1 MMPVMMPVMMSD
13 KAPDNTP
20 WRRILGGKT
29 GPLVVIVTAIFLAW
43 YAGAIYLNTPWQI
56 EVFERAE
63 QDWTAIDLVRE
74 TWSQKRPVLPSPHQV
89 FEELYISVFTF
100 KLTSKRNLLYHAG
113 VTASSTLLGFLFGS
127 LLGIVLAVGIVH
139 DRTLEHSLLPWVI
152 TSQTIPILA
161 IAPMIIVVLGAIG
174 LKGLIPKAI
183 ISTYLCF
190 FPVTIGMVK
199 GLRSPDPLQRD
210 LMRTYSASDNQ
221 VFWKLRVPCST
232 PFLFTSLK
240 IAAAS
245 SLVGAIVGELPTG
258 AQAGIGARLLAGSYY
273 GQTVQIWSALI
284 MASLMAALFVS
295 LIAATERR
303 VVGRM
308 GLSS

>member
-1 MMPVMMPVMMSD
+1 MTDPVTE
-13 KAPDNTP
+13 NTL
-20 WRRILGGKT
+20 WRRLRDGKT
-29 GPLVVIVTAIFLAW
+29 GPIMVIVAALILAW

-63 QDWTAIDLVRE
+63 QDWTASDMVRE
-74 TWSQKRPVLPSPHQV
+74 TWAQERPVLPSPHQV

-100 KLTSKRNLLYHAG
+100 KPTSKRSLLYHAG

-139 DRTLEHSLLPWVI
+139 NRTLDHSLLPWVI

-199 GLRSPDPLQRD
+199 GLRSPDPLQND

-221 VFWKLRVPCST
+221 VFWKLRAPCST

-273 GQTVQIWSALI
+273 GQTIQIWSALI
-284 MASLMAALFVS
+284 MGSLMAALFVTA
-295 LIAATERR
+295 IAVIEKR

-308 GLSS
+308 GLRS

>member
-1 MMPVMMPVMMSD
+1 MMTDPVTE
-13 KAPDNTP
+13 NTL
-20 WRRILGGKT
+20 WRRLRDGKT
-29 GPLVVIVTAIFLAW
+29 GPIVVIVAALILAW
-43 YAGAIYLNTPWQI
+43 YAGAIDLNTPWQI

-63 QDWTAIDLVRE
+63 QDWTAVDLVRE

-100 KLTSKRNLLYHAG
+100 KPTSKRSLLYHAG

-127 LLGIVLAVGIVH
+127 LLGIILAVGIVH
-139 DRTLEHSLLPWVI
+139 NRTLDHSLLPWVI

-258 AQAGIGARLLAGSYY
+258 AVAGLGARLLAGSYY
-273 GQTVQIWSALI
+273 GQTIQIWSALF
-284 MASLMAALFVS
+284 AAAAL
-295 LIAATERR
+295 AATL
-303 VVGRM
+303 VALVGLANRIVLRRM
-308 GLSS
+308 GMAR

>member
-1 MMPVMMPVMMSD
+1 MMTNAMAG
-13 KAPDNTP
+13 KA
-20 WRRILGGKT
+20 
-29 GPLVVIVTAIFLAW
+29 GPLAVIVAAIILVW
-43 YAGAIYLNTPWQI
+43 YGGAIYLNTPWQI
-56 EVFERAE
+56 EVFERSGV
-63 QDWTAIDLVRE
+63 DWTASDLVRE
-74 TWSQKRPVLPSPHQV
+74 TWAQERPVLPSPHQV
-89 FEELYISVFTF
+89 FQELYTSIFTF
-100 KLTSKRNLLYHAG
+100 RLTSKRNLLYHAG

-127 LLGIVLAVGIVH
+127 LLGIALAVGIVH
-139 DRTLEHSLLPWVI
+139 NHTLDKSLLPWVI

-199 GLRSPDPLQRD
+199 GLRSPDPLRLD
-210 LMRTYSASDNQ
+210 LMRTYSASRNQ
-221 VFWKLRVPCST
+221 TFWKLRVPSST
-232 PFLFTSLK
+232 RFLFTSLK

-284 MASLMAALFVS
+284 MGSLMAALFVTF
-295 LIAATERR
+295 IAVVEKR

-308 GLSS
+308 GLRS

>member
-1 MMPVMMPVMMSD
+1 MTD
-13 KAPDNTP
+13 AAANADNNL
-20 WRRILGGKT
+20 WRRLRGGKT
-29 GPLVVIVTAIFLAW
+29 GPIMVIVAALIVAW
-43 YAGAIYLNTPWQI
+43 YLGAIYLNAPWQI

-63 QDWTAIDLVRE
+63 QDWTAIELVRG

-89 FEELYISVFTF
+89 FHELYKSVFTV

-127 LLGIVLAVGIVH
+127 LLGIALAVGIVH
-139 DRTLEHSLLPWVI
+139 NRTLDRSLLPWVI

-210 LMRTYSASDNQ
+210 LMRTYSASQNQ
-221 VFWKLRVPCST
+221 IFWKLRVPSST

-284 MASLMAALFVS
+284 MGSLMAALFVTF
-295 LIAATERR
+295 IAVVEKR

-308 GLSS
+308 GLRS

>member
-1 MMPVMMPVMMSD
+1 MTNAIAG
-13 KAPDNTP
+13 KA
-20 WRRILGGKT
+20 
-29 GPLVVIVTAIFLAW
+29 GPIAVIVAFIILAW
-43 YAGAIYLNTPWQI
+43 YAGAIYLNAPRQI
-56 EVFERAE
+56 EVFERAG
-63 QDWTAIDLVRE
+63 QDWTANDLVRE
-74 TWSQKRPVLPSPHQV
+74 TWAQERPVLPSPHQV
-89 FEELYISVFTF
+89 AAELYKSVFTF
-100 KLTSKRNLLYHAG
+100 KITSKRNLLYHAG

-139 DRTLEHSLLPWVI
+139 NRTLDKSLLPWVI

-221 VFWKLRVPCST
+221 IFWKLRVPCST

-295 LIAATERR
+295 VIAFAEKR
-303 VVGRM
+303 VVGRL
-308 GLSS
+308 GLRS